1 MAVDHYENFPVA
13 SLLLPRR
20 LRTPVKNLYRFARSA
35 DDIAD
40 EGDAQPSQRLALLA
54 SYRDALQQIGQGR
67 LHLAPDDPR
76 HAVFEPL
83 AQTIRQHALPL
94 QPFFDLLSA
103 FEQDVT
109 TTRYDNDVA
118 LFDYCRRSANP
129 VGHLMLHLYEAATRD
144 NLAHSD
150 AICTGLQ
157 LTNFWQD
164 VAIDWGKERVYLP
177 LARLNQHGLGTDYI
191 QARCLSA
198 LHTPSTNAPGL
209 SQDGHPVH
217 APIDAA
223 MQPPSPLETTTSTHG
238 PFVGT
243 QPSTTRA
250 DHAWQALMR
259 AQVAQARE
267 QLLSGLPLA
276 HRLPGRIGFEL
287 KLVVQGGLRILERLD
302 QLHYDIFTHRPTLK
316 KRDWALMVWRA
327 WR

>member
-20 LRTPVKNLYRFARSA
+20 LRTPVRNLYRFARSA

-40 EGDAQPSQRLALLA
+40 EGDAQPSERLELLGG
-54 SYRDALQQIGQGR
+54 YRDALQQIGQGR
-67 LHLAPDDPR
+67 LQLTSDDPR

-109 TTRYDNDVA
+109 TTWYDNDA
-118 LFDYCRRSANP
+118 TLFDYCRRSANP
-129 VGHLMLHLYEAATRD
+129 VGNLMLHLYQAANRD
-144 NLAHSD
+144 NLALSD

-164 VAIDWGKERVYLP
+164 VAIDWSKERVYIP
-177 LARLNQHGLGTDYI
+177 LSKLKQHGLDTGYI
-191 QARCLSA
+191 QARCA
-198 LHTPSTNAPGL
+198 LAPPSLPTGSSDLP
-209 SQDGHPVH
+209 QDGHSVQ
-217 APIDAA
+217 APENKTT
-223 MQPPSPLETTTSTHG
+223 QPPLFKESASSPVE
-238 PFVGT
+238 
-243 QPSTTRA
+243 PSTATSQENTRK

-267 QLLSGLPLA
+267 QLRSGLPLA
-276 HRLPGRIGFEL
+276 DELPGRIGFEL

-302 QLHYDIFTHRPTLK
+302 QLHYDIFTQRPTLK